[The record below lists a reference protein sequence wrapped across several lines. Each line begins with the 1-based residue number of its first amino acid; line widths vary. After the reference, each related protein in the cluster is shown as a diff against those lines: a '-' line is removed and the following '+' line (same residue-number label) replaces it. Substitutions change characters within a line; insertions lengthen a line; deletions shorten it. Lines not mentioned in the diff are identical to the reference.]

1 MVYQNEKAIYV
12 KIAERIC
19 DDILSERYTEDERVP
34 SVRELAAEY
43 EVNPNTAMRAIEIL
57 QRDGIVYQR
66 RGIGIFV
73 SKGARRKI
81 RAARKKDFLAHDMPD
96 FFRRLRLLGM
106 GIEDVVEAWKESPL
120 S

>member
-1 MVYQNEKAIYV
+1 MIYQNDKAIYV

-57 QRDGIVYQR
+57 QRDEILYQR
-66 RGIGIFV
+66 RGIGVFV
-73 SKGARRKI
+73 GKGARRKI
-81 RAARKKDFLAHDMPD
+81 RSARKQEFLTHDMPD

-106 GIEDVVEAWKESPL
+106 GIEDVVEAWEEST
-120 S
+120 